1 MARERQLSMIDRML
15 EQAIGKHL
23 DVGSECEPMRST
35 HPLLWQWLA
44 TVYVGED
51 YIKTPPAIT
60 ITLVPGGVSAR
71 VRHPGASACFAYDA
85 GQDSW
90 QARTEIAEKAKV
102 RSCTFEHLK
111 YHDFMGGRAGVV
123 LPLSFLLLAS
133 GR

>member
-1 MARERQLSMIDRML
+1 MAKERQLSMIDRML

-23 DVGSECEPMRST
+23 DVGSECEPMRAS

-71 VRHPGASACFAYDA
+71 VTDRDLAKSLEVTC
-85 GQDSW
+85 DSLGKVFDTLE
-90 QARTEIAEKAKV
+90 QALNSPTTLVKILGKREPRLRKRQK
-102 RSCTFEHLK
+102 
-111 YHDFMGGRAGVV
+111 
-123 LPLSFLLLAS
+123 
-133 GR
+133 